1 MPWLLPPIYDFKP
14 ESTNMALFQINR
26 EPSDRTLRQF
36 AVISMG
42 ALPTLAWMTTHD
54 LVAVSA
60 AAIVGGLMALT
71 WPRPQLL
78 KRPFVLLSL
87 LTAPIGMV
95 LGEVLLL
102 VMFFGVF
109 MPIGL
114 LFKLLRRDP
123 LDRKFD
129 RSARSYWMPK
139 AGSPDA
145 AAYLRQF

>member
-1 MPWLLPPIYDFKP
+1 
-14 ESTNMALFQINR
+14 MALFQINR

-36 AVISMG
+36 AMISTG
-42 ALPTLAWMTTHD
+42 ALPALAWTTTHN
-54 LVAVSA
+54 LVAVSV
-60 AAIVGGLMALT
+60 AAIVGGLMAFT
-71 WPRPQLL
+71 WPRPQWL

-129 RSARSYWMPK
+129 RSARTYWVPK
-139 AGSPDA
+139 ATSPDA
-145 AAYLRQF
+145 AAYLRQY